1 MDAPSGVLIWTTR
14 PPVGVPLAIEM
25 VTVAWVPSPLTAR
38 LVTVIAPSTELFRK
52 NVTPFAPAKPAP
64 VSVRVTLLLPGA
76 ALDGA
81 TALMNGSTDTATPAA
96 EFVAEDGAGGGPST
110 RTLAGA
116 AVLVAEDLPAP
127 EARKHRSE
135 VAAVDSHGL
144 TDPSPAKEK
153 FKIRR

>member
-1 MDAPSGVLIWTTR
+1 VDAPSGVLIWTTR

-64 VSVRVTLLLPGA
+64 VSVMVTLLPGA

-96 EFVAEDGAGGGPST
+96 EFVAEDGAGGGGST

-116 AVLVAEDLPAP
+116 AAVVAEDA
-127 EARKHRSE
+127 
-135 VAAVDSHGL
+135 GGGGG
-144 TDPSPAKEK
+144 
-153 FKIRR
+153 